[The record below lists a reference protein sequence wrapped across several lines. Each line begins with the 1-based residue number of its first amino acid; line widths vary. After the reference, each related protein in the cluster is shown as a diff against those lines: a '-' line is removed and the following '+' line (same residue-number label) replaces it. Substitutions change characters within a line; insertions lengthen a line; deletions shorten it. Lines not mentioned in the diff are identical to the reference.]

1 MSRLFQSNK
10 APDQPV
16 DERSRLLSRFPDQ
29 TTLSMQCT
37 TVVCYVFPLLRLPA
51 LRMGEGMGSLVFAK
65 YGYREGYRDYLCQ
78 R

>member
-37 TVVCYVFPLLRLPA
+37 TVLYYVFPLLRLPA

-65 YGYREGYRDYLCQ
+65 YGYREGYRDYFCQ